1 MASTGNITIGTGIIT
16 GDTTGNIIVG
26 NLKVNGNANISGTA
40 NIGNISMASTGNITI
55 GSVAISGNGNIV
67 AGNANIGTVAI
78 SGNGSPN
85 PLIIDPSLNFFYTF
99 NNSDLL
105 GNVLKNQGISQAFD
119 LTINEGVV
127 DGQFTG
133 DPLLGTISS
142 SLTLTSAGYS
152 VGCWFSF
159 KETTPND
166 ILFSFSRDNTTQ
178 NNIMYFYIPT
188 ISGNPTFSIRD
199 SVNGANGG
207 NNSIFN
213 NLVANQLYHV
223 VYVNRGT
230 EWDVYKDGVFL
241 ITLTGKTAAISEA
254 KTFNFVGKQALGSNK
269 FNGMI
274 DGLFVYQ
281 GQLTAAQILE
291 IYSKGLKPSQSDY
304 YYTIPIQPYTYTYAN
319 NSLSYYF
326 DFNARPPHPYGG
338 NRYKVYSSFISFGT
352 PTNILRTNQMSYYV
366 IEGLGYVNTLIG
378 RGLTN
383 PTFQM
388 KNNHLIKNI
397 TLKRSVNF
405 VGASQFN
412 QKWIDL
418 DPTMP
423 MIIENINDTGVLTVE
438 IRLIHNNNLSSN
450 VASWGA
456 QAFSYIIQLLFE
468 PIED

>member
-1 MASTGNITIGTGIIT
+1 MSFNLLIDSNNNI
-16 GDTTGNIIVG
+16 NKLNQSPSN
-26 NLKVNGNANISGTA
+26 NLV
-40 NIGNISMASTGNITI
+40 
-55 GSVAISGNGNIV
+55 
-67 AGNANIGTVAI
+67 
-78 SGNGSPN
+78 
-85 PLIIDPSLNFFYTF
+85 IDPSLNFFYSF
-99 NNSDLL
+99 ESNNLSGNLL
-105 GNVLKNQGISQAFD
+105 LNQGISQAYD
-119 LTINEGVV
+119 LTITNGVV

-133 DPLLGTISS
+133 DPLEGTISS
-142 SLTLTSAGYS
+142 SLTLTPNGYS
-152 VGCWFSF
+152 IGCWFSF
-159 KETTPND
+159 IGTPND
-166 ILFSFSRDNTTQ
+166 ILFSFSQDNTTQ
-178 NNIMYFYIPT
+178 NNQMYFYVSPIA
-188 ISGNPTFSIRD
+188 GNNTFFLRD
-199 SVNGANGG
+199 TVNTANGS
-207 NNSIFN
+207 NNTIFN
-213 NLVANQLYHV
+213 NLVANQLYHI

-230 EWDVYKDGVFL
+230 EWDIYKDGVFL
-241 ITLTGKTAAISEA
+241 STLTGKTPANSVA

-438 IRLIHNNNLSSN
+438 IRLIHTNNLSSN

>member
-1 MASTGNITIGTGIIT
+1 MSFNLLIDSNNNI
-16 GDTTGNIIVG
+16 NKLNQSPSN
-26 NLKVNGNANISGTA
+26 NLV
-40 NIGNISMASTGNITI
+40 
-55 GSVAISGNGNIV
+55 
-67 AGNANIGTVAI
+67 
-78 SGNGSPN
+78 
-85 PLIIDPSLNFFYTF
+85 IDPSLNFFYSF
-99 NNSDLL
+99 ESNNLSGNLL
-105 GNVLKNQGISQAFD
+105 LNQGISQAYD
-119 LTINEGVV
+119 LTITNGVV

-133 DPLLGTISS
+133 DPLEGTISS
-142 SLTLTSAGYS
+142 SLTLTPNGYS
-152 VGCWFSF
+152 IGCWFSF
-159 KETTPND
+159 IGTPND
-166 ILFSFSRDNTTQ
+166 ILFSFSQDNTTQ
-178 NNIMYFYIPT
+178 NNQMYFYVSPIA
-188 ISGNPTFSIRD
+188 GNNTFFLRD
-199 SVNGANGG
+199 TVNTANGS
-207 NNSIFN
+207 NNTIFN
-213 NLVANQLYHV
+213 NLVANQLYHI

-230 EWDVYKDGVFL
+230 EWDIYKDGVFL
-241 ITLTGKTAAISEA
+241 STLTGKTPANSVA

-450 VASWGA
+450 VITWGA
-456 QAFSYIIQLLFE
+456 QAFDYLIQLLFE

>member
-1 MASTGNITIGTGIIT
+1 MSFNLLIDSNNNI
-16 GDTTGNIIVG
+16 NKLNQSPSN
-26 NLKVNGNANISGTA
+26 NLV
-40 NIGNISMASTGNITI
+40 
-55 GSVAISGNGNIV
+55 
-67 AGNANIGTVAI
+67 
-78 SGNGSPN
+78 
-85 PLIIDPSLNFFYTF
+85 IDPSLNFFYSF
-99 NNSDLL
+99 ESNNLSGNLL
-105 GNVLKNQGISQAFD
+105 LNQGISQAYD
-119 LTINEGVV
+119 LTITNGVV

-133 DPLLGTISS
+133 DPLEGTISS
-142 SLTLTSAGYS
+142 SLTLTPNGYS
-152 VGCWFSF
+152 IGCWFSF
-159 KETTPND
+159 IGTPND
-166 ILFSFSRDNTTQ
+166 ILFSFSQDNTTQ
-178 NNIMYFYIPT
+178 NNQMYFYVSPIA
-188 ISGNPTFSIRD
+188 GNNTFFLRD
-199 SVNGANGG
+199 TVNTANGS
-207 NNSIFN
+207 NNTIFN
-213 NLVANQLYHV
+213 NLVANQLYHI

-230 EWDVYKDGVFL
+230 EWDIYKDGVFL
-241 ITLTGKTAAISEA
+241 STLTGKTPANSVA